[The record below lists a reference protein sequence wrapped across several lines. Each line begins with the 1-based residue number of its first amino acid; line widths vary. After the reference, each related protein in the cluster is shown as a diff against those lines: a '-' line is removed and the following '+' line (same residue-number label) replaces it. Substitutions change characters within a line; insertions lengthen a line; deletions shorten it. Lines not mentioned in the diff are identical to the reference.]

1 MSWPAIAGYEDL
13 GKSNMTITRNLG
25 DRRKYRS
32 NRSNPLFGSTFNYYG
47 WYSIAN
53 ISRNWLVGPPGK
65 EPNCH
70 PMHEISSLP
79 VRGTFSTVDR
89 SDVAIDWIK
98 QCPKREYKATSKSE
112 LAPNQEAR
120 PCRSVRRIL
129 TVNFNSSDGWDG
141 ERTRVTVT
149 ELPRNVGPALAADL
163 EIISSRWPIVTF
175 VGCGSGGW
183 RVLGPAV

>member
-1 MSWPAIAGYEDL
+1 VTAENIVPTGQ
-13 GKSNMTITRNLG
+13 
-25 DRRKYRS
+25 
-32 NRSNPLFGSTFNYYG
+32 NPLFGSTFNYYG

-65 EPNCH
+65 EPNCY

-79 VRGTFSTVDR
+79 VRGAFSTIDR
-89 SDVAIDWIK
+89 SDVAIDWINN
-98 QCPKREYKATSKSE
+98 PRDGTSMSE

-120 PCRSVRRIL
+120 PCRSARLIS
-129 TVNFNSSDGWDG
+129 TVNFISSNGWDG
-141 ERTRVTVT
+141 EGTRVT